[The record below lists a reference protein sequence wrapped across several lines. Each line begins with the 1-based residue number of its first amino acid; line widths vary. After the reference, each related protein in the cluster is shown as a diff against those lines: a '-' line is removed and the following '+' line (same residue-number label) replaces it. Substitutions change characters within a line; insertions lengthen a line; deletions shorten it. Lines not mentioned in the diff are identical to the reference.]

1 MLYFKHFTI
10 NILMASFIITLFTS
24 YLPNE
29 TNLSFESL
37 PNKTLVTGT
46 FNHDLGEI
54 YFTEAI
60 ETNKKGIPNAS
71 FTLKLKNEST
81 YKMVIVITLENS
93 SKPLQE
99 GTYNITKSNVKRINY
114 SDGVFGYF
122 NNIISDELPFFT
134 EKGKLII
141 TKKSTELTEGY
152 LDLHLIN
159 SLNKKLTISGK
170 FIAHKKLDFKTIL
183 H

>member
-122 NNIISDELPFFT
+122 NNTISNELPFFT
-134 EKGKLII
+134 DKGKVII

-159 SLNKKLTISGK
+159 SLNNNISISGK
-170 FIAHKKLDFKTIL
+170 FIAQKN
-183 H
+183 